1 MLPDLAQEGF
11 YLFPFINKMGGKKKI
26 QGNPL
31 GIVQPQKIF
40 CSAYNLI
47 PNTDS
52 YTLTQKFQ
60 PPAHGIF
67 LLTSWGFC
75 LKEIIT
81 SSFTRL
87 KAEVERA
94 KKLIENSEASFLET
108 IKLAQITSVCLPLWP
123 SLMKPWVK
131 FHIKMLQKKRNTD
144 VPTVWDFKW
153 IDRGCISLVQKVS
166 LLF

>member
-1 MLPDLAQEGF
+1 M
-11 YLFPFINKMGGKKKI
+11 
-26 QGNPL
+26 

-52 YTLTQKFQ
+52 YTLIQKFQ
-60 PPAHGIF
+60 PPDHGIL

-87 KAEVERA
+87 EGWGAEG
-94 KKLIENSEASFLET
+94 KKLIENSEASLLET
-108 IKLAQITSVCLPLWP
+108 IKLAQISSVCLPLWP

-131 FHIKMLQKKRNTD
+131 FHIKMLQKKETQ
-144 VPTVWDFKW
+144 VYLLFGTKW
-153 IDRGCISLVQKVS
+153 NWLWWYLRGYILLVQKVN
-166 LLF
+166 LITNNLFQTWY